1 MGLNLPCSLAVEEL
15 LFETIGETPLRQ
27 RKLKGLCDVVEPS
40 THPRR
45 SVRLSEKAS
54 QARKAALVREG
65 SLLISISDGDI
76 GNFNYRIRKN
86 ETRENPTKLWD
97 QGKQIGLVCRGD
109 EKEVIQEYQ
118 SMEDSDLEFMKNITR
133 GNLNGFL

>member
-1 MGLNLPCSLAVEEL
+1 LAVEEL